1 MIKHLSLLLVLSGC
15 FFLWDQRPVW
25 HGEGITAENAPE
37 IHQVRNVHPFE
48 TENYKLIPV
57 ASISAETRVLA
68 RNRYWFDDFAGLSPF
83 DYVLG
88 WDQMSDEENL
98 RRMQVRISER
108 SHNIRYSV
116 EIVPRNDISNMVL
129 HGHFIPSTPEI
140 MSEMRKIRRGHL
152 ISINGYIV
160 QPMIKSQAAADN
172 TTVNKRYQPSGQ
184 YFVWIEEI
192 SIL

>member
-1 MIKHLSLLLVLSGC
+1 MIKHLSLILVLSGC

-25 HGEGITAENAPE
+25 HGEGVTAEDAPE
-37 IHQVRNVHPFE
+37 IQQVRNVHPFE
-48 TENYKLIPV
+48 TENYKLVPV

-68 RNRYWFDDFAGLSPF
+68 RNRYWFDDFASLSPF

-88 WDQMSDEENL
+88 WGEMSDEEFL

-108 SHNIRYSV
+108 THSVRYAV
-116 EIVPRNDISNMVL
+116 ELIPRNDMKNLVL
-129 HGHFIPSTPEI
+129 HGHFIPSTSEI

-152 ISINGYIV
+152 VAFEGYIV
-160 QPMIKSQAAADN
+160 QPMIKSQAASGG
-172 TTVNKRYQPSGQ
+172 TSINKRYQPSGK